1 MASLDQNFINK
12 TFSIICDD
20 PGGANLIFELIN
32 KKKIKCSYFHLT
44 RTAKKANSFFK
55 KIKNTSIK
63 TIINKSENI
72 VIGSSSNYEF
82 EVLKLCIKNKKN
94 ILLISDHW
102 NKNCPLSFFKKS
114 KKIISPTT

>member
-55 KIKNTSIK
+55 KIKTQ
-63 TIINKSENI
+63 
-72 VIGSSSNYEF
+72 
-82 EVLKLCIKNKKN
+82 VLKQ
-94 ILLISDHW
+94 
-102 NKNCPLSFFKKS
+102 
-114 KKIISPTT
+114 